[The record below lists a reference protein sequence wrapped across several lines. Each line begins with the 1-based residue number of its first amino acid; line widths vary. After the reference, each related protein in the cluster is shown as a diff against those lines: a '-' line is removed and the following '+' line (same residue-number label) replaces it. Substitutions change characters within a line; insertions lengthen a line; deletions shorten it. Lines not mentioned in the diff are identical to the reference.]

1 MISSYLA
8 ILCQDALCPL
18 RVEIF
23 RVQKKAIHVKKY
35 TFYGT
40 EPHSLLYYGKPV
52 LGTCATFSTTAPGA
66 RTNKGG
72 THVAVAQR

>member
-8 ILCQDALCPL
+8 ILCQNALCPL
-18 RVEIF
+18 EVEIF

-40 EPHSLLYYGKPV
+40 EPHSLNGKPN
-52 LGTCATFSTTAPGA
+52 LTMLL
-66 RTNKGG
+66 K
-72 THVAVAQR
+72 